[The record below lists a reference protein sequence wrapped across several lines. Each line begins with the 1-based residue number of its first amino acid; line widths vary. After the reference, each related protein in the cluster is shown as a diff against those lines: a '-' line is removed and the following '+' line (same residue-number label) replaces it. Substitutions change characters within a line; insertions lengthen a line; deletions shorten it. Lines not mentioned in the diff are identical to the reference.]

1 MVQPLSSLSQPRR
14 LRTAPAQHLGTARF
28 LGVHEVARYQL
39 SNGLQLL
46 LLRDPSVPVVA
57 FQTWYKVGSRDETPG
72 ITGMAHLF
80 EHLMFK
86 ETQQLPEGA
95 FSRVL
100 EEAGARDLNAWTW
113 CDMTVYTQSVPKQ
126 YLELVLKLESDRM
139 QNLLLNERQ
148 LTAERDVVLN
158 ERLLTTEDDP
168 FGRIGERLSEVAFD
182 VHPYRWPVIGARAD
196 VENVTLDQV
205 LDFYHR
211 YYAPNNAVIILCGDF
226 ELEPTLGLFEQY
238 YGSIPASHISR
249 PERRQ
254 EGPRSAQRR
263 TRLELQLESA
273 LLVAGFMVPGLTHP
287 DRAALSLLDA
297 ILVQGRASR
306 LMRALINSGIAGN
319 VQGMLLPLSDPSLYE
334 LEVTLQQGRTL
345 EEAEAVLFEVIGTLQ
360 REGVTAD
367 ELERARQKYLA
378 DSWMELR
385 DLNGRANFMGLYEL
399 AFGDF
404 EQGLLFLKSLEQ
416 VTVEEVQRVARQ
428 YLTLE
433 NSTVLEAVPLAG
445 SEADVEGEGAELDA
459 SEEAEATDTESDPA
473 GLLSAEDEA
482 APHEDDENEAAAADP
497 EAEEALRQPL
507 GLDALGFANQDGGL
521 PLTPW
526 PIEKTA
532 LPYGGTLVWVP
543 QPALPLVHI
552 SLYIPGG
559 MALEQSGEE
568 GLANL
573 LGDMLLRGTLTHTR
587 EHFEEALDG
596 LGASLDILSESDH
609 LRVVASTL
617 APHFGA
623 LMALLREALTQPL
636 LESEELE
643 RLRLETL
650 AAQREI
656 RNDDKSLTDQW
667 FSRLLL
673 GEHPYGRS
681 SLGTEVSIK
690 AMSREQLVK
699 AHRRMVHREG
709 LLVGVSGALTRSQV
723 ESEVEALLQTLPAL
737 QDGTSDPRQL
747 PELTADYPVGVLT
760 LIDKPDRGQTQLQLG
775 MRGVAASHAD
785 QPLLILGS
793 FAFGGSLSTTR
804 LMLEVRE
811 KRGWSYGAA
820 ARFDMQRVGGTFNLW
835 VMPTAEDCVD
845 CLALVMDMLQAL
857 VEDGITE
864 QELSYAK
871 RAILNSAAFDEE
883 TADRCMRGV
892 LSRQWLGIER
902 NVTLERIQSATLEEV
917 NAALRRALPLEKL
930 MGAMVCTA
938 DAMKPALESRGLF
951 SRVEVLPYDAP

>member
-1 MVQPLSSLSQPRR
+1 MVQPLSSLSQPQR
-14 LRTAPAQHLGTARF
+14 LRTAPAQHLGTAHF
-28 LGVHEVARYQL
+28 LGIHEVARYQL

-46 LLRDPSVPVVA
+46 LLRDPAVPVVA

-148 LTAERDVVLN
+148 LAAEREVVLN
-158 ERLLTTEDDP
+158 ERLMTTEDDP

-182 VHPYRWPVIGARAD
+182 VHPYRWPVIGARED

-226 ELEPTLGLFEQY
+226 ELEPTLQLFEQH

-249 PERRQ
+249 PERQQ
-254 EGPRSAQRR
+254 ESPRSAQRR
-263 TRLELQLESA
+263 TRLELQLESS

-306 LMRALINSGIAGN
+306 LVRALINSGIAGN

-345 EEAEAVLFEVIGTLQ
+345 EEAEAVLLEVINTLQ
-360 REGVTAD
+360 RDGVTTD

-404 EQGLLFLKSLEQ
+404 EHGLLFLKSLEQ

-428 YLTLE
+428 YLILE

-445 SEADVEGEGAELDA
+445 AEADVEGAAELEGAE
-459 SEEAEATDTESDPA
+459 EADATDSESDSA
-473 GLLSAEDEA
+473 GLLSAEDDPSSIENDEDEA
-482 APHEDDENEAAAADP
+482 ASADA
-497 EAEEALRQPL
+497 EAEEALHQPL

-526 PIEKTA
+526 PIEKSA
-532 LPYGGTLVWVP
+532 LPNGGTLVWVA
-543 QPALPLVHI
+543 QPALPLVHL

-573 LGDMLLRGTLTHTR
+573 LGDMLLRGTQTLSR
-587 EHFEEALDG
+587 ERFEEALDG
-596 LGASLDILSESDH
+596 LGASLDILSETDH

-617 APHFGA
+617 ASNFGA
-623 LMALLREALTQPL
+623 LMTLLRDALTQPL
-636 LESEELE
+636 LEGEELE

-667 FSRLLL
+667 FSRILL

-681 SLGTEVSIK
+681 SLGTEASIK
-690 AMSREQLVK
+690 SVSREQLVG

-709 LLVGVSGALTRSQV
+709 LLMGVSGALSRSQV
-723 ESEVEALLQTLPAL
+723 ESEVEALLQALPTL
-737 QDGTSDPRQL
+737 QDGIPDPRQL
-747 PELTADYPVGVLT
+747 PELPADYPVGVLT
-760 LIDKPDRGQTQLQLG
+760 LIDKPERGQTQVQLG
-775 MRGVAASHAD
+775 MRGVSASHAD

-835 VMPTAEDCVD
+835 AMPTAEDCVD
-845 CLALVMDMLQAL
+845 CLALVMQMLQAL
-857 VEDGITE
+857 VAEGITE
-864 QELSYAK
+864 QELSYAR

-892 LSRQWLGIER
+892 LSRQWLGIDR
-902 NVTLERIQSATLEEV
+902 QVTLERIQSATLDEV
-917 NAALRRALPLEKL
+917 NAALRRALPLEQL
-930 MGAMVCTA
+930 MGVMVCTA
-938 DAMKPALESRGLF
+938 DVMKPALESRGLF
-951 SRVEVLPYDAP
+951 SRIEVLPYDAP